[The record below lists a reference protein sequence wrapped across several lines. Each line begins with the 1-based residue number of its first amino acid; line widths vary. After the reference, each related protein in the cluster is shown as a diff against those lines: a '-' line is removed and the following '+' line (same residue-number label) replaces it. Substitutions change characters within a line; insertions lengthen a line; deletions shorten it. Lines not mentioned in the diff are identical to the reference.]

1 MQCPILCPCRVRRTK
16 CDWIEPFKA
25 NCIVNICHCRVCVC
39 GRFRVVENVRRVV
52 VYSSPSTCKYF
63 ALFPASVFEKCSN
76 QCLCASIVQYWRS
89 DTH

>member
-25 NCIVNICHCRVCVC
+25 NCIVNICHCRVCVR
-39 GRFRVVENVRRVV
+39 GRFRVVENVRGVV

-63 ALFPASVFEKCSN
+63 AVFKNFTLRLQLLKRVLISVYVH
-76 QCLCASIVQYWRS
+76 L
-89 DTH
+89 

>member
-25 NCIVNICHCRVCVC
+25 NCIVNICHCRVCVR
-39 GRFRVVENVRRVV
+39 GRFRVVENVRGVV

-63 ALFPASVFEKCSN
+63 ALFKKIYARLQF
-76 QCLCASIVQYWRS
+76 
-89 DTH
+89 